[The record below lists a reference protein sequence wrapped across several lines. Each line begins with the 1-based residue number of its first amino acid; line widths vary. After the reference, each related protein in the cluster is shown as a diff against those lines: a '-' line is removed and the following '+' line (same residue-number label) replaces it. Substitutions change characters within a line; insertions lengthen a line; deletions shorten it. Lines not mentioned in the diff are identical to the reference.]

1 MSHLYFKKIGLIAG
15 GIAVSIALAVIME
28 GLTSM
33 NSPGF
38 IIQGYL
44 LPGHGAVHPLSRC
57 TPFSKGALGSPRD
70 GLGQEDRSIDLPIRS
85 HTPAR

>member
-57 TPFSKGALGSPRD
+57 TPFSKGALGSPPRWTRP
-70 GLGQEDRSIDLPIRS
+70 GRSINRS
-85 HTPAR
+85 SNPVSYS